1 MVFLNHLTADSRVKQ
16 PIIDMDNDWDEGCC
30 SVIVQVTGSH
40 NVVAFRRDAKFQAE
54 LIITQKRFHG
64 KKAAVEYKING
75 GLFYHTVITDNGWI
89 IASGGIGT
97 IRNHELMSLAGQI
110 MENGIINQNSM
121 EKAQSILRS
130 MCVGHFLIKS
140 PDNYVGSVICCKDTA
155 LTKLFKMQDGDFV
168 SVPNAPQFYRDG
180 SFTEFSSNP
189 LTAAARIAGT
199 DLWGVNRRN
208 VIFQDVEKNRDN
220 TLIQVW
226 ASFDNG
232 SLIDRNEGKGGPD
245 NIQFLKNPL
254 IPGEN
259 LPIIPEM
266 TKIGVINMGND
277 NGADNHDELK
287 NVY

>member
-1 MVFLNHLTADSRVKQ
+1 MVFLNHLTADSRVKK
-16 PIIDMDNDWDEGCC
+16 PIIDTDNDWNEGCC
-30 SVIVQVTGSH
+30 SVIVQVTDNH
-40 NVVAFRRDAKFQAE
+40 NVVAFRRDAKFPAE

-110 MENGIINQNSM
+110 MENGRINPDSM

-140 PDNYVGSVICCKDTA
+140 PDNYVGSAICCKKTA
-155 LTKLFKMQDGDFV
+155 LTKLFQMQDGDFV

-180 SFTEFSSNP
+180 NFTDFSSDP
-189 LTAAARIAGT
+189 LAAAARIAGT

>member
-16 PIIDMDNDWDEGCC
+16 PIIYLDNDWDEGCC
-30 SVIVQVTGSH
+30 SVIVQVSDIH
-40 NVVAFRRDAKFQAE
+40 NVVAFRRDAKFPAE
-54 LIITQKRFHG
+54 LIITQKS
-64 KKAAVEYKING
+64 
-75 GLFYHTVITDNGWI
+75 FYHTVITDNGWI

-110 MENGIINQNSM
+110 MENGTINQDSM
-121 EKAQSILRS
+121 EKAQSILTS

-140 PDNYVGSVICCKDTA
+140 PDNYVGSAICCKKTA

-180 SFTEFSSNP
+180 NFNEFSSNP
-189 LTAAARIAGT
+189 LVAAARIAGT

-208 VIFQDVEKNRDN
+208 VIFHDVEKNRDN
-220 TLIQVW
+220 TMIQVW

-245 NIQFLKNPL
+245 DIQFLKNPL
-254 IPGEN
+254 IQGKD

-266 TKIGVINMGND
+266 TKIGEINLGND
-277 NGADNHDELK
+277 NEADNPDKLK
-287 NVY
+287 KAY